1 MGMQWVY
8 IHVWIILAVARWGLH
23 SSLIGVFGCISV
35 VSFKFNSFCSD
46 IIRSI
51 TFSEMTSFAEI
62 NIMGKQCCLH
72 IVVGS
77 ALPFIIAY
85 IIPISVPLSY
95 LCPWTTI
102 FVQMTHNFWLFFSFC
117 PPDFDSCTCKRSTI
131 GLCLLDDPKSCCS
144 YIHELRG
151 TLASPWF
158 RKSLRPHP
166 SFTSNMSTVT
176 RCRLLSNNWLRQI
189 WKRLPINDVTKF

>member
-35 VSFKFNSFCSD
+35 VSFKFNSLCSD
-46 IIRSI
+46 IIRSF

-77 ALPFIIAY
+77 ALSFIIHY
-85 IIPISVPLSY
+85 THLSAFILSLSLNHH
-95 LCPWTTI
+95 LCADDTQLLTFLLFLFTW
-102 FVQMTHNFWLFFSFC
+102 FWLMYLQTLYNRPMSPGWPQILLFLYSWTARYPC
-117 PPDFDSCTCKRSTI
+117 LTLIPQESVATLQI
-131 GLCLLDDPKSCCS
+131 CLL
-144 YIHELRG
+144 
-151 TLASPWF
+151 
-158 RKSLRPHP
+158 
-166 SFTSNMSTVT
+166 
-176 RCRLLSNNWLRQI
+176 
-189 WKRLPINDVTKF
+189 